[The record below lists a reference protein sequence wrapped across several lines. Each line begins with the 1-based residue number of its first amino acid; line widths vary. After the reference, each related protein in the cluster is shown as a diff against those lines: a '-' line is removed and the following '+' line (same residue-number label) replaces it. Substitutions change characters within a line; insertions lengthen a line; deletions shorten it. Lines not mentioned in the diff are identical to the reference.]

1 MRLLLLALILTNGVY
16 FAWSHH
22 RLKDL
27 GFAPV
32 EQSEPQRLAQ
42 QVAPDAIRI
51 LPPAELQQLEEKATA
66 DAAPQECLQA
76 GPLNASQSAAVRT
89 VLEAGLPAGAWAL
102 DASTLSAR
110 WVVYMGK
117 FANPEALTKK
127 RAEIAAMSLKTEPLD
142 NPALQPGL
150 SLGGFETKPEADAHL
165 AKLGQR
171 GIRTAR
177 VLQERE
183 EAVVYQLKL
192 PSVSDAVKARLP
204 DVRSAL
210 GGAALRSCS

>member
-1 MRLLLLALILTNGVY
+1 V
-16 FAWSHH
+16 
-22 RLKDL
+22 
-27 GFAPV
+27 
-32 EQSEPQRLAQ
+32 
-42 QVAPDAIRI
+42 
-51 LPPAELQQLEEKATA
+51 
-66 DAAPQECLQA
+66 
-76 GPLNASQSAAVRT
+76 
-89 VLEAGLPAGAWAL
+89 L

-127 RAEIAAMSLKTEPLD
+127 RAEIAAMNLKTETLE
-142 NPALQPGL
+142 NPALEPGL
-150 SLGGFETKPEADAHL
+150 SLGEFETKPEADAHL
-165 AKLGQR
+165 AKLSQR

-192 PSVSDAVKARLP
+192 PSVTDAVKARLP

>member
-22 RLKDL
+22 WLKDL

-102 DASTLSAR
+102 DASTLGAR

-117 FANPEALTKK
+117 FANPEALARK
-127 RAEIAAMSLKTEPLD
+127 RTEIAAMNLKAETLD
-142 NPALQPGL
+142 NPALEPGL
-150 SLGGFETKPEADAHL
+150 SLGGFDTKPEADAHL
-165 AKLGQR
+165 AKLAQR

-204 DVRSAL
+204 DVRSVL